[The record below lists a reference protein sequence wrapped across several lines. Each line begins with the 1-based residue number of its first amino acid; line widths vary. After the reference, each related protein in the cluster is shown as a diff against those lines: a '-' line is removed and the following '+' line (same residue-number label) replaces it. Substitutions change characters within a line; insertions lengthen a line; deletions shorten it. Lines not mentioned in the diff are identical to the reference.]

1 MNSEKQI
8 QEIKKILN
16 YTCNEFDENNRH
28 IRNKCNSYDC
38 EYWSEENYCCC
49 SYGQKEAEAIYNAG
63 YRKASEVALKVITEF
78 EKIVDKY
85 YNRHIF
91 GVEDLSDVEQEAV
104 MNFSDDITSDLAK
117 LKKKYTEEK
126 ECITDKEIR

>member
-16 YTCNEFDENNRH
+16 YTCNEYDENNRR

-63 YRKASEVALKVITEF
+63 YRKASEVARKIF
-78 EKIVDKY
+78 EEIEKMFV
-85 YNRHIF
+85 NNHIESF
-91 GVEDLSDVEQEAV
+91 KNYRDEMVYRFNTNLTVAFAE
-104 MNFSDDITSDLAK
+104 

>member
-49 SYGQKEAEAIYNAG
+49 SFGQKEAEAIYNAG
-63 YRKASEVALKVITEF
+63 YRKASEVARE
-78 EKIVDKY
+78 
-85 YNRHIF
+85 IF
-91 GVEDLSDVEQEAV
+91 NEIGKLIEPNGTYLWRFDL
-104 MNFSDDITSDLAK
+104 IRLAE

>member
-1 MNSEKQI
+1 MNCEKQI

-16 YTCNEFDENNRH
+16 YTCNEYDENNRQ

-38 EYWSEENYCCC
+38 EYWSEENHCCC

-63 YRKASEVALKVITEF
+63 YRKASEVAREIIDTAKSGA
-78 EKIVDKY
+78 EKYINDVTLHEGIR
-85 YNRHIF
+85 NM
-91 GVEDLSDVEQEAV
+91 LSV
-104 MNFSDDITSDLAK
+104 MLDDFVAE

-126 ECITDKEIR
+126 ECITEKEIR